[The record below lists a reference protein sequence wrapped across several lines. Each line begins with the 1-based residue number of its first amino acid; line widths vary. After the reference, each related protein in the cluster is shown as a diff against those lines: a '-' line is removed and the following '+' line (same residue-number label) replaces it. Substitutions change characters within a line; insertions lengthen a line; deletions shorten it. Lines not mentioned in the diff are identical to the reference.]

1 MVIDRVQ
8 GLFVGVDEAQPT
20 ESQLGSWRCYNLI
33 MMWLLAEGWQV
44 IIYRFMYRWINIW
57 LNVVEH
63 VLIKHTGMMCWLLP
77 AVDLKKYNTMQ
88 YEINVH
94 HHQSLS
100 HHCNE
105 WCWLVW
111 LILAVCA
118 ATSFSSVKML
128 CGMSLQRCVEQP
140 DHGSTALN
148 QVQQSLWGSRTS
160 HPFDFNGGMTRK
172 IISTFRLRLAQPAI
186 ATWARKRSPRLKSST
201 PYCSLVVSTPDVHR

>member
-1 MVIDRVQ
+1 MVIDSVQ

-33 MMWLLAEGWQV
+33 WCEYSLKVDKLL
-44 IIYRFMYRWINIW
+44 YRWINIW

-63 VLIKHTGMMCWLLP
+63 VLIKHTGMMSWLLP
-77 AVDLKKYNTMQ
+77 AVELKKHNTMQ

-94 HHQSLS
+94 HINRSVIM
-100 HHCNE
+100 CNE

-118 ATSFSSVKML
+118 ATSFSSVKMSFAACHYNAVL
-128 CGMSLQRCVEQP
+128 SNPIKVQPHLTRSNKACGAAGRVIHLIWC
-140 DHGSTALN
+140 
-148 QVQQSLWGSRTS
+148 
-160 HPFDFNGGMTRK
+160 NGGMTLK

-186 ATWARKRSPRLKSST
+186 ATWARKRSPRLESST

>member
-1 MVIDRVQ
+1 
-8 GLFVGVDEAQPT
+8 
-20 ESQLGSWRCYNLI
+20 
-33 MMWLLAEGWQV
+33 
-44 IIYRFMYRWINIW
+44 
-57 LNVVEH
+57 
-63 VLIKHTGMMCWLLP
+63 
-77 AVDLKKYNTMQ
+77 MQ

-94 HHQSLS
+94 HHQLLS
-100 HHCNE
+100 HHVQQMVLTGVADSRSLCSDK
-105 WCWLVW
+105 LK
-111 LILAVCA
+111 LQ
-118 ATSFSSVKML
+118 FSQNVL
-128 CGMSLQRCVEQP
+128 CGMPLLCGPVCGCCVNREP